1 MFLKKCAP
9 PISGVKIK
17 PTAELQTPN
26 GPAPKMEEEEE
37 EEDSFTCVSLLT
49 HLVLVLNLRVIQI
62 ILVLK
67 TARYVRENYLKTAL
81 TL

>member
-26 GPAPKMEEEEE
+26 GPAQKTEEEKKKKK
-37 EEDSFTCVSLLT
+37 
-49 HLVLVLNLRVIQI
+49 NNN
-62 ILVLK
+62 K
-67 TARYVRENYLKTAL
+67 TDIFQQFRLFGL
-81 TL
+81 I